1 MMSNGKRFL
10 LVLGAVVVLVGVP
23 PLAQERKGGIRGHVT
38 DNSGGILQG
47 ARIELQPKGIIVV
60 SNTQGEFF
68 IKDVDPGSFT
78 ISITYVGFNGF
89 TKQVTVSAGQ
99 IASLDAKLEVGSQ
112 NLEVLVTA
120 GRASG
125 EAEEINRQLTAD
137 NLVQVLTSDVIR
149 SLPNANMADALG
161 RLPSVT
167 LERDEGEG
175 KYVQVRG
182 TEPRLTSVT
191 INGINVPSPESGV
204 RQIKLDSIPADIV
217 ESVEI
222 NKTLQANMDAD
233 GIGGS
238 VNLVTK
244 TAGERPTITLNGM
257 SGYTPI
263 VNGRGL
269 VETAATMGQRFG
281 SDKRFGALIG
291 GTYDWNGRGIDDIEP
306 VPDIATLL
314 PGSPRW
320 FDTIDQR
327 EYRYYRS
334 RWGLAGSTDYRLA
347 EGSNIYLRGF
357 YSDFKN
363 FGDRWVYTLN
373 DNTDP
378 VAAGLLNGNG
388 GAPSF
393 NTQIRLPDYGIGSLV
408 LGGKHVRTSSWFA
421 WDVSASRSR
430 QLGENDPTASFRS
443 NLASSSCTFD
453 PAATKNIYLP
463 QWAPVCYSEAH
474 DPTTMSLD
482 RIGGA
487 AIGLTAQ
494 LNLQVTGAVAK
505 NYHLGSHLSTIEVG
519 GKFRNE
525 HKFDNSFTPDFSV
538 PAGMTLLPLNTF
550 PNVFSNSDYYNGAYP
565 LGYNPGYRAVL
576 AAFNT
581 AMPGALS
588 GPPVVSGNN
597 FDLIEKVSAGYLMN
611 TIDSN
616 RVRLVAGVRFE
627 GTNLDALSFDSVAGT
642 LTSKL
647 GGSYLK
653 VLPSVSARVALT
665 GDTDLRLVYGRGLS
679 RPNPQDIAQAASFST
694 GGGINTASLGNP
706 NLKAETADNFDVL
719 LEHSLKP
726 FGLISAG
733 FFYKNLGDP
742 IVTKTL
748 QIANY
753 QPPVS
758 GAPPGLYN
766 VTQPVNA
773 GSAWV
778 TGFEVAYLQHLTF
791 LPGLLSGFGISANYG
806 YTDSRATGLSNRADN
821 PRLSRSAP
829 HTWNIS
835 PTYDRGRFSFRAGL
849 SYNAA
854 NIFEYRYQ
862 DGSDPL
868 AGGPAT
874 ISPGGIK
881 GPDSDIYLDAHLQ
894 VDVQGSYRLV
904 HGLQFVMYGLNLNN
918 EVFGFYQGSPQ
929 YMIQREYYKPTV
941 AAGFRW
947 SPFHEK

>member
-1 MMSNGKRFL
+1 MMSNGKRL
-10 LVLGAVVVLVGVP
+10 LLALGAIVVLGVP
-23 PLAQERKGGIRGHVT
+23 ALAQERKGGIRGHVT
-38 DNSGGILQG
+38 DNSGGVLQG
-47 ARIELQPKGIIVV
+47 ARIELQAKGIIVV

-68 IKDVDPGSFT
+68 INDVEPGSFT

-89 TKQVTVSAGQ
+89 TRQVTVAAGQ

-120 GRASG
+120 ERASG

-204 RQIKLDSIPADIV
+204 RQIKLDAIPADIV

-222 NKTLQANMDAD
+222 NKTLQANMDPD

-257 SGYTPI
+257 GGYTPI

-281 SDKRFGALIG
+281 SDKRFGALMG

-334 RWGLAGSTDYRLA
+334 RWGLAGSTDYKLA

-363 FGDRWVYTLN
+363 FDDRWVYTLN

-388 GAPSF
+388 GTPSF

-463 QWAPVCYSEAH
+463 QWAPACYSEAH

-487 AIGLTAQ
+487 AVGLTAQ
-494 LNLQVTGAVAK
+494 LNLQVTGAVAR

-550 PNVFSNSDYYNGAYP
+550 PNVLSNSNYYNGVYP

-588 GPPVVSGNN
+588 GPSVVSGNN
-597 FDLIEKVSAGYLMN
+597 FDLVEKVSAGYLMN
-611 TIDSN
+611 SIDFN

-653 VLPSVSARVALT
+653 VLPSVSARIAVT

-694 GGGINTASLGNP
+694 GGGLNTASLGNP

-733 FFYKNLGDP
+733 FFYKNLSDP
-742 IVTKTL
+742 IVTKTV

-773 GSAWV
+773 GSGWV

-791 LPGLLSGFGISANYG
+791 LPGLLGGFGISANYG
-806 YTDSRATGLSNRADN
+806 YTDSRATGLFNRADN

-835 PTYDRGRFSFRAGL
+835 PTYDRGRLSFRAGL

-874 ISPGGIK
+874 ITPGGIK
-881 GPDSDIYLDAHLQ
+881 GPDSDIYLYAHLQ

-929 YMIQREYYKPTV
+929 YMIQREYYQPTV

-947 SPFHEK
+947 SPLHEK

>member
-1 MMSNGKRFL
+1 MSNGKRL
-10 LVLGAVVVLVGVP
+10 LLALGAIVVLGVP
-23 PLAQERKGGIRGHVT
+23 ALAQERKGGIRGHVM
-38 DNSGGILQG
+38 DNSGGVLQG

-68 IKDVDPGSFT
+68 INDVEPGSFT

-120 GRASG
+120 ERASG

-204 RQIKLDSIPADIV
+204 RQIKLDAIPADIV

-238 VNLVTK
+238 VNLVTQ

-257 SGYTPI
+257 GGYTPI

-281 SDKRFGALIG
+281 SDKRFGALMG

-334 RWGLAGSTDYRLA
+334 RWGLAGSTDYKLA

-388 GAPSF
+388 GTPNF

-443 NLASSSCTFD
+443 NLASSSCAFD

-463 QWAPVCYSEAH
+463 QWAPVCYTEAH

-494 LNLQVTGAVAK
+494 LNLQVTGAVAR

-525 HKFDNSFTPDFSV
+525 HKFDNSFTLDFSV
-538 PAGMTLLPLNTF
+538 PAGMTLLPLSTF
-550 PNVFSNSDYYNGAYP
+550 PNVLSNSNYYNGIYP
-565 LGYNPGYRAVL
+565 LGDNPGYRAVL

-597 FDLIEKVSAGYLMN
+597 FDLIQKVSAGYLMN
-611 TIDSN
+611 SIDFN

-653 VLPSVSARVALT
+653 VLPSVSARIALT
-665 GDTDLRLVYGRGLS
+665 GDTDVRLVYGRGLS

-733 FFYKNLGDP
+733 FFYKSLSDP
-742 IVTKTL
+742 IVTKTV

-773 GSAWV
+773 GSGWV

-791 LPGLLSGFGISANYG
+791 LPGLLGGFGISANYG
-806 YTDSRATGLSNRADN
+806 YTDSRATGLFNRADN

-835 PTYDRGRFSFRAGL
+835 PTYDHGRFSLRAGL

-862 DGSDPL
+862 DGTDPL

-874 ISPGGIK
+874 ITPGGIK
-881 GPDSDIYLDAHLQ
+881 GPDSDIYLYAHLQ

-947 SPFHEK
+947 SPLHEK

>member
-1 MMSNGKRFL
+1 MMSNGKRL
-10 LVLGAVVVLVGVP
+10 LLALGAIVVLAVP
-23 PLAQERKGGIRGHVT
+23 ALAQEPKGGIRGHVT
-38 DNSGGILQG
+38 DNSGGVLQG
-47 ARIELQPKGIIVV
+47 ARIELQPKGIIVI

-68 IKDVDPGSFT
+68 INDVEPGRFT
-78 ISITYVGFNGF
+78 ISITYIGFNGF

-120 GRASG
+120 ERASG

-204 RQIKLDSIPADIV
+204 RQIKLDAIPADIV

-257 SGYTPI
+257 GGYTPI

-306 VPDIATLL
+306 VPDIASLL

-334 RWGLAGSTDYRLA
+334 RWGLAGSTDYKLA

-378 VAAGLLNGNG
+378 VATGLLNGNG
-388 GAPSF
+388 GTPSF

-443 NLASSSCTFD
+443 NLASSSCSFD

-538 PAGMTLLPLNTF
+538 PAGTTLLPLNTF
-550 PNVFSNSDYYNGAYP
+550 PNVLSNSNYYNAIYP

-611 TIDSN
+611 TIDFN

-653 VLPSVSARVALT
+653 VLPSVSARIALT

-706 NLKAETADNFDVL
+706 HLKAETADNFDVL

-726 FGLISAG
+726 FGLISVG
-733 FFYKNLGDP
+733 FFYKNLSDP
-742 IVTKTL
+742 IVTKTV

-773 GSAWV
+773 GSGWV

-791 LPGLLSGFGISANYG
+791 LPGLLGGFGISANYG
-806 YTDSRATGLSNRADN
+806 YTDSRAIGLFNRADN

-874 ISPGGIK
+874 ITPGGIK
-881 GPDSDIYLDAHLQ
+881 GPDSDIYLYAHLQ
-894 VDVQGSYRLV
+894 ADVQGSYRLV

-918 EVFGFYQGSPQ
+918 EVFGFYQGSAQ

-947 SPFHEK
+947 SPLHEK

>member
-1 MMSNGKRFL
+1 M
-10 LVLGAVVVLVGVP
+10 
-23 PLAQERKGGIRGHVT
+23 
-38 DNSGGILQG
+38 
-47 ARIELQPKGIIVV
+47 
-60 SNTQGEFF
+60 
-68 IKDVDPGSFT
+68 
-78 ISITYVGFNGF
+78 
-89 TKQVTVSAGQ
+89 
-99 IASLDAKLEVGSQ
+99 
-112 NLEVLVTA
+112 
-120 GRASG
+120 
-125 EAEEINRQLTAD
+125 
-137 NLVQVLTSDVIR
+137 QVLTSDVIR

-191 INGINVPSPESGV
+191 INGTNVPSPESGV
-204 RQIKLDSIPADIV
+204 RQIKLDAIPADIV

-244 TAGERPTITLNGM
+244 TAGERPTLTLNGM

-334 RWGLAGSTDYRLA
+334 RWGLAGSTDYKLA

-373 DNTDP
+373 DNSDP

-588 GPPVVSGNN
+588 GPSVVSGNN

-611 TIDSN
+611 TIDFN

-642 LTSKL
+642 LTSTL

-653 VLPSVSARVALT
+653 VLPSVSARIALT

-679 RPNPQDIAQAASFST
+679 RPDPQDIAQAASFST

-733 FFYKNLGDP
+733 FFYKNLSDP

-773 GSAWV
+773 GSGWV
-778 TGFEVAYLQHLTF
+778 TGFEVTYLQHLTF
-791 LPGLLSGFGISANYG
+791 LPGLLGGFGISANYG
-806 YTDSRATGLSNRADN
+806 YTDSRATGLFNRGDN

-868 AGGPAT
+868 GGGPAT
-874 ISPGGIK
+874 ITPGGIK

-947 SPFHEK
+947 SPLHEKEGF